1 MLQLTF
7 PAETWLSA
15 PVTSQLAD
23 HSGNAEPMLA
33 PVPLLFGRGVEG
45 AWGPTLF
52 ETHSEMNRC
61 VSQQFVQFTRN
72 QLPSSRGST
81 SHQHSR

>member
-1 MLQLTF
+1 MLQLTY

-15 PVTSQLAD
+15 PVTFQLAD
-23 HSGNAEPMLA
+23 HSGNAEPNAGPSPA
-33 PVPLLFGRGVEG
+33 PFL
-45 AWGPTLF
+45 GPTLF

>member
-1 MLQLTF
+1 MLQLTY

-15 PVTSQLAD
+15 PVTFQLAD

-33 PVPLLFGRGVEG
+33 PVLLLFLGR
-45 AWGPTLF
+45 TLF

-72 QLPSSRGST
+72 QFPSSRGST